1 MAVGTVTICWDIEGR
16 SLRGLSD
23 FTGGPTT
30 FLLTRRVLAPS
41 VHGEDGGHGGML
53 LNSPLLHH

>member
-1 MAVGTVTICWDIEGR
+1 MGTVLICWDTEGR

-23 FTGGPTT
+23 FIGGPTT
-30 FLLTRRVLAPS
+30 CLVTCRALAS
-41 VHGEDGGHGGML
+41 LVHGEDRGHGRTL